1 MKKLLLIPIVLLL
14 SCNCDSNKVEDKTYI
29 VKVNYIYNNLFN
41 TPSDTIY
48 ITSRVKPHMYVDD
61 GVSTLITDHIFNPH
75 ATNVR
80 SFEILK
86 IIE

>member
-1 MKKLLLIPIVLLL
+1 MKKILLIPIVLLL
-14 SCNCDSNKVEDKTYI
+14 SCNCDS
-29 VKVNYIYNNLFN
+29 NLFN

-61 GVSTLITDHIFNPH
+61 GVSTLITDNPFNPE
-75 ATNVR
+75 ASNVR
-80 SFEILK
+80 SFQILK